1 MAGLNNRLAFLVD
14 KVCYYDDDEGDDD
27 GDGDHCDDGDG
38 HWTDNDGTD
47 YKEDHILYQQ
57 VMRGEIEK
65 RRLTR

>member
-14 KVCYYDDDEGDDD
+14 KVRYYDDDEGDDD
-27 GDGDHCDDGDG
+27 GDHCDDGDG
-38 HWTDNDGTD
+38 HWNDNDGTD

>member
-14 KVCYYDDDEGDDD
+14 KVRYYHDDKG
-27 GDGDHCDDGDG
+27 DGDG